1 VVKAIQV
8 NSALVLMIVALNSNW
23 KIPCGYFFIAG
34 MSGEERANLIRQC
47 LLKLHDVGVL
57 VASVTRDGPTCNF
70 AMTDELG

>member
-1 VVKAIQV
+1 
-8 NSALVLMIVALNSNW
+8 
-23 KIPCGYFFIAG
+23 

-70 AMTDELG
+70 AMMDELG